1 MTTRRNQGN
10 LPLLGPLDNHSLTAI
25 RNTNMASD
33 NESNA
38 GSQQPAASISL
49 FAPISA
55 PILRSLEPVNVSRFL
70 KERER
75 YLLEIEA
82 KQVDVPS
89 LKALPYKASVD
100 RSLLKSAFFFG
111 KFQTIAAD
119 VTEVSNLTS
128 EHIESFVKS
137 LVARTSATR
146 TDYSVIEKVLVG
158 FSMPMKIVDAD
169 VRIMHYFSDFFERL
183 ESVGYGSFRTE
194 NPEQT
199 VKLLI
204 SRLQPAALKH
214 EMRKQIQFDKTL
226 EKDVQKFA
234 QVLIIEAVNY
244 QKYGVE
250 TKDPS
255 KKDNPKGGTKKKPTD
270 SETPKPKPPK
280 PTKEAPLCLWEEHR
294 KRGIKH
300 YLRHCKECPKDVK
313 DKLFEEQRAKRNDGA
328 KRATDNSPPTCA
340 DGEVPKSVNFIA
352 TFGGHHRATI
362 CADTCSDDNICH
374 HMR

>member
-1 MTTRRNQGN
+1 
-10 LPLLGPLDNHSLTAI
+10 
-25 RNTNMASD
+25 MASD

-55 PILRSLEPVNVSRFL
+55 PILRSLEPVNVSRF
-70 KERER
+70 
-75 YLLEIEA
+75 
-82 KQVDVPS
+82 
-89 LKALPYKASVD
+89 
-100 RSLLKSAFFFG
+100 LLKSAFFFG

-362 CADTCSDDNICH
+362 CDRATICADTCSDDNIMDRSMLENFRKFNIEH
-374 HMR
+374 SVEDLIKPRTFEMAANLPDGKPA